1 MWKILL
7 VMWITQNEARSA
19 PSGPSR
25 TQAWK
30 EVVVGGKSMYSGT
43 LIEDLIGVVAKAED
57 TIEVKRKIEEEARW
71 IPAYSAPS
79 FEQIY
84 RESLL
89 AGVA

>member
-1 MWKILL
+1 MNVEKSVGNVNNSNESGSAGPRMWKELK
-7 VMWITQNEARSA
+7 
-19 PSGPSR
+19 P
-25 TQAWK
+25 
-30 EVVVGGKSMYSGT
+30 GGKSMYSGT
-43 LIEDLIGVVAKAED
+43 LIDDLIGVVAKAED

-71 IPAYSAPS
+71 IPTYSAPS

>member
-1 MWKILL
+1 
-7 VMWITQNEARSA
+7 
-19 PSGPSR
+19 
-25 TQAWK
+25 
-30 EVVVGGKSMYSGT
+30 MYSGT

>member
-1 MWKILL
+1 MWKELK
-7 VMWITQNEARSA
+7 
-19 PSGPSR
+19 P
-25 TQAWK
+25 
-30 EVVVGGKSMYSGT
+30 GGKSMYSGT
-43 LIEDLIGVVAKAED
+43 LIDDLIGVVAKAED